1 MEELMATVSE
11 LEAALA
17 DLRASADELD
27 KLDDELTAR
36 IPDVEE
42 ALRGLRLGV
51 RISVDMECVDEW
63 KKVLAFDRHG
73 QTWRLVVEE
82 GVHLGD
88 PEDWTVTALAS
99 APRDDRASVFEFH
112 LDMLLL
118 SAADQIKSKVE
129 RRRRA
134 IEGTNAVVET
144 LKKAAAPRRV
154 KS

>member
-1 MEELMATVSE
+1 MATVSE

-27 KLDDELTAR
+27 KLDDQLTAL

-51 RISVDMECVDEW
+51 RIVVAMERGDGWE
-63 KKVLAFDRHG
+63 KFLAFDKHG
-73 QTWRLVVEE
+73 QTWRLVIEE
-82 GVHLGD
+82 GPDGGEAD
-88 PEDWTVTALAS
+88 DWTVTAIAS
-99 APRDDRASVFEFH
+99 APRDDRASVFEVH
-112 LDMLLL
+112 LDKLLL
-118 SAADQIKSKVE
+118 SAADQIKTKIE

-134 IEGTNAVVET
+134 IEGTNAIVET
-144 LKKAAAPRRV
+144 VKKAGAPRRQ

>member
-1 MEELMATVSE
+1 MATVSE

-51 RISVDMECVDEW
+51 RIAVAMEHGDDW
-63 KKVLAFDRHG
+63 KKLLAFDRHG
-73 QTWRLVVEE
+73 QTWRLVIEE
-82 GVHLGD
+82 GPDGGEPD
-88 PEDWTVTALAS
+88 DWTTTALAS

-112 LDMLLL
+112 LDTLLL
-118 SAADQIKSKVE
+118 SAADQIKRKVE

-144 LKKAAAPRRV
+144 LKKAAAPRKV

>member
-1 MEELMATVSE
+1 MATVSE

-51 RISVDMECVDEW
+51 RISVEMGYDDEI
-63 KKVLAFDRHG
+63 KKVLAFDKYG
-73 QTWRLVVEE
+73 QTWRLVVNE
-82 GVHLGD
+82 GPVDD
-88 PEDWTVTALAS
+88 PEEWTTTALAS
-99 APRDDRASVFEFH
+99 APRDDRASVFEFF
-112 LDMLLL
+112 LDKLLL
-118 SAADQIKSKVE
+118 SAAGQIKGKVE
-129 RRRRA
+129 RRRQA
-134 IEGTNAVVET
+134 IEETNIVVRT